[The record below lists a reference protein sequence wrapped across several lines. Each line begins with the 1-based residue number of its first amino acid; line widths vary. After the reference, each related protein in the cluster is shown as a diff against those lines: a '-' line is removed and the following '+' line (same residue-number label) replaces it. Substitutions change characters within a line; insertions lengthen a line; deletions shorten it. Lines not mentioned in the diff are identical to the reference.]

1 MIPLLFQHPD
11 LIATQ
16 LAQDKRVAEA
26 KRLLS
31 EALKDHKKNIT
42 KVRPPI
48 TALKQSYDELIKKFS
63 EERGGKLWFPY
74 IGTGIGNGALV
85 ELADGSIKYDFIC
98 GVGVNYWGHNHQDLL
113 NSSIDAA
120 LSNTVLQG
128 HLQQNLDTVALSN
141 LLTQTSKFPHCFLC
155 SSGAI
160 ANENA
165 LKIAFQKKHPASRV
179 LAFERCFIG
188 RTLAESQITDK
199 PGFREGLPPAL
210 FVDYIPFYDPLD
222 PEGSTKRSVETL
234 KKLLN
239 RYPNQHAI
247 MCFELIQGEAGFHT
261 APREFFIALMSILK
275 EKKIAILCDEVQSFG
290 RTSELFSFQ
299 YFNLQEYVDIVTIG
313 KLSQV
318 CATLYSEEYKP
329 RPGLLSQTVTSSTA
343 AIKAALVIIDSLM
356 TQNYFGPNGKI
367 ASLNQYFTKKLQNLS
382 SRYSEI
388 IHGPFG
394 IGSMIAFTP
403 YDGSTQKT
411 TDFINR
417 LFNAGVISFI
427 GGGSPYPAR
436 VRFLIPIGAV
446 TTHDIDRVIELIE
459 HTLLEHL

>member
-1 MIPLLFQHPD
+1 MTSFLSQHPD

-16 LAQDKRVAEA
+16 LAQDARVIEA

-31 EALKDHKKNIT
+31 EALKDHQQKIKS
-42 KVRPPI
+42 VRPSIPQ
-48 TALKQSYDELIKKFS
+48 LKQSYDTLIKEFA

-74 IGTGIGNGALV
+74 IGSGIGNGALV

-98 GVGVNYWGHNHQDLL
+98 GVGVHYWGHNHHDLL

-128 HLQQNLDTVALSN
+128 HLQQNLDTLALSH
-141 LLTQTSKFPHCFLC
+141 LLTQASKMPHCFLC
-155 SSGAI
+155 SSGAM

-188 RTLAESQITDK
+188 RTLAEAQITDK
-199 PGFREGLPPAL
+199 PGFREGLPPTL
-210 FVDYIPFYDPLD
+210 FTDYIPFYDPLD
-222 PEGSTKRSVETL
+222 PEKSTKHSVETL
-234 KKLLN
+234 KKLIN

-261 APREFFIALMSILK
+261 APPEFFIALMSILK
-275 EKKIAILCDEVQSFG
+275 ENKIAILCDEVQSFG
-290 RTSELFSFQ
+290 RTSELFAFQ

-343 AIKAALVIIDSLM
+343 AIKAAIVIINSLL
-356 TQNYFGPNGKI
+356 TQNYFGPRGKI
-367 ASLNQYFTKKLQNLS
+367 ALLNQYFTEKLQDLS
-382 SRYSEI
+382 SRYSRI

-394 IGSMIAFTP
+394 IGSMIAFTV
-403 YDGSTQKT
+403 YDGNTQKT
-411 TDFINR
+411 TDFIHH
-417 LFNAGVISFI
+417 LFNAGVMSFI
-427 GGGSPYPAR
+427 AGGSPYPAR
-436 VRFLIPIGAV
+436 VRFLLPVGAL
-446 TTHDIDRVIELIE
+446 TTHDIDQVIEIIE